1 MKSFLFVIAA
11 TLLLSGLALSQKVET
26 AIPAAAV
33 APPASVSPAA
43 PAASPGAP
51 AKPVAFPRERFD
63 PTRDARAD
71 LDAAMKSA
79 AASGKNIVLD
89 VGGEWCPWCVFMDKF
104 FYMNPDID
112 KLREAN
118 YVWVKVNFSKENENK
133 EFLSAYPEAAG
144 YPHLYVLDPSG
155 KLLQS
160 QDTSELEM
168 GKGYNPEKFVEFLNK
183 WSPKPGVVDSAK
195 SAVSPK

>member
-1 MKSFLFVIAA
+1 MKSFLFAIAL
-11 TLLLSGLALSQKVET
+11 TLLSSSIALSQKVET
-26 AIPAAAV
+26 AVPAAAA
-33 APPASVSPAA
+33 APPASAAPAA
-43 PAASPGAP
+43 PAASASAP
-51 AKPVAFPRERFD
+51 AKPIAFPRERFD
-63 PTRDARAD
+63 PARDARAD
-71 LDAAMKSA
+71 LDAAIKSA
-79 AASGKNIVLD
+79 AKSGKNIVLD

-118 YVWVKVNFSKENENK
+118 YVWVKVNFSKENKNEA
-133 EFLSAYPEAAG
+133 FLSSYPQAPG
-144 YPHLYVLDPSG
+144 YPHLYVLDPAG

-183 WSPKPGVVDSAK
+183 WAPKPGTIDSAK
-195 SAVSPK
+195 SPVSPN